1 MTTRKVNSYLN
12 LLGRTP
18 EYQGLFAKINQL
30 NKMQQI
36 FMAVVPPYLA
46 KQCTLG
52 RISNGALI
60 VYTANGSIATKLKQV
75 SPSLLLKLQK
85 INWQITA
92 IQITVQADYFTK
104 NTANS
109 PSDYTPKKKLPM
121 SQAGIKHLT
130 QLSEKLP
137 NSMLRHTIELLL
149 EKQRKLHEK

>member
-18 EYQGLFAKINQL
+18 KYQGLFTKINEL

-52 RISNGALI
+52 RISNGTLI

-104 NTANS
+104 NTANF
-109 PSDYTPKKKLPM
+109 PSDCTPKKKLLM
-121 SQAGIKHLT
+121 SQAGIKHLS
-130 QLSEKLP
+130 QLAEKLP
-137 NSMLRHTIELLL
+137 NSVLRHAIELLL
-149 EKQRKLHEK
+149 EKQRKLHDK